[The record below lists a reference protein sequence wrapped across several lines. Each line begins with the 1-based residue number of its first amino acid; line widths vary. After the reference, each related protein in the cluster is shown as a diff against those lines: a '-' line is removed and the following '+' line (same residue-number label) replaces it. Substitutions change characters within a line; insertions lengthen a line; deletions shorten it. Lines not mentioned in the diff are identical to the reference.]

1 MSVRLTDCQKKLSSP
16 KKVIIRDDRLA
27 VVMISNQNSD
37 SYNFQEEERKA
48 VPDSPGKSM
57 LMKFIDCSGTDITE
71 KVKEVN
77 EKELEARLKEDF
89 LIPVEEEETDES
101 SDVKEPEVVVDLQQG
116 EEEADLEVLEIS
128 HPKVQEVLI
137 VLDEDEDK
145 AGFDCILE
153 KVDSSPEKV
162 EPGKVAGE
170 NVQSASAVEMLP
182 EMNSKEEKVSQTKL
196 APVSKSFE
204 EEFSRFS
211 SQRKATPAESEV
223 DSDTDKGKEREGNFS
238 ADDEN
243 DEESGSENILVA
255 NSSAWSSL
263 SLILEPQVGLQSY
276 SSSSPQDLPVKVVL
290 NILL

>member
-1 MSVRLTDCQKKLSSP
+1 
-16 KKVIIRDDRLA
+16 
-27 VVMISNQNSD
+27 
-37 SYNFQEEERKA
+37 
-48 VPDSPGKSM
+48 M

-89 LIPVEEEETDES
+89 LIPPEEETDES
-101 SDVKEPEVVVDLQQG
+101 SGVKEPEVVDLQDE

-153 KVDSSPEKV
+153 KVDSSPEKAK
-162 EPGKVAGE
+162 EAAGE
-170 NVQSASAVEMLP
+170 NVEIAVELLP
-182 EMNSKEEKVSQTKL
+182 GTDSKEEKVCET
-196 APVSKSFE
+196 VSKSFE
-204 EEFSRFS
+204 EEFSRFNS
-211 SQRKATPAESEV
+211 RRQQKATPAESEV
-223 DSDTDKGKEREGNFS
+223 DSDTPGGGKEPEGNFS

-243 DEESGSENILVA
+243 DEESGAENILVA

-263 SLILEPQVGLQSY
+263 TLILEPQVFLILMIITRPSVTTLVYNHDQSHHHSHFHHY
-276 SSSSPQDLPVKVVL
+276 EHCDSSIVKFSKQKPSTW
-290 NILL
+290 

>member
-1 MSVRLTDCQKKLSSP
+1 
-16 KKVIIRDDRLA
+16 
-27 VVMISNQNSD
+27 
-37 SYNFQEEERKA
+37 
-48 VPDSPGKSM
+48 
-57 LMKFIDCSGTDITE
+57 MKFIDCSGTDITE

-170 NVQSASAVEMLP
+170 NVEITSAVELLP
-182 EMNSKEEKVSQTKL
+182 EIDSKEKKVSETK

-263 SLILEPQVGLQSY
+263 SLILEPQVCPQSS
-276 SSSSPQDLPVKVVL
+276 SSSSPSSSSSSSSSPKDLPVKVDL
-290 NILL
+290 HILL

>member
-1 MSVRLTDCQKKLSSP
+1 M
-16 KKVIIRDDRLA
+16 
-27 VVMISNQNSD
+27 MQNSD
-37 SYNFQEEERKA
+37 SDNFQEA

-89 LIPVEEEETDES
+89 LIPPEEEETDES
-101 SDVKEPEVVVDLQQG
+101 SDVKEPEAVVDLQE

-153 KVDSSPEKV
+153 KVDSSPEPEA
-162 EPGKVAGE
+162 EPGKVAEE
-170 NVQSASAVEMLP
+170 NLEISPAVELLP
-182 EMNSKEEKVSQTKL
+182 EIDSKEEKVSETRPA
-196 APVSKSFE
+196 APISKSFE

-223 DSDTDKGKEREGNFS
+223 DSDTGGGKEREGNFS

-263 SLILEPQVGLQSY
+263 SLILEPQV
-276 SSSSPQDLPVKVVL
+276 
-290 NILL
+290 